1 MDGTQKIN
9 LCKNLSSTVIFERT
23 NPRVCCSSTHIY
35 ILYSVLI
42 FGIFEL
48 NRSRLI
54 RYYLRYFLLLH
65 TFPNHLI
72 HTMIRSYLS
81 EHTNQHSFREI
92 HSHHNSPFRMSF
104 SKINLPFLSW
114 LPVHLHNV
122 FGSISSKPS
131 VSP

>member
-1 MDGTQKIN
+1 MSSLKLKKYINIVNKTIYLNAQMDGTQKIN

-35 ILYSVLI
+35 ILYSVLN

-92 HSHHNSPFRMSF
+92 HSHHFH
-104 SKINLPFLSW
+104 KI
-114 LPVHLHNV
+114 LHY
-122 FGSISSKPS
+122 IILR
-131 VSP
+131 